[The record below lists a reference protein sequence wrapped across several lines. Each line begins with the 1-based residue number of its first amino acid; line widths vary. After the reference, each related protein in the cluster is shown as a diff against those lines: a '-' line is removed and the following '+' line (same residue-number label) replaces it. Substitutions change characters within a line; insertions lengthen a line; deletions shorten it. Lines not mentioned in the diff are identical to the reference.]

1 MIIDDLLG
9 MSTDKLEQMTDLE
22 LYDYLK
28 PCLVYS
34 RPDLLRPKTTTTPG
48 ITLPKLTAEQL
59 LKQLG
64 ITGYEKRNQS
74 SNSKTNDTV

>member
-9 MSTDKLEQMTDLE
+9 MSTDELEQMTDLE

-34 RPDLLRPKTTTTPG
+34 RPDLYTIKTVVTTT
-48 ITLPKLTAEQL
+48 TLPKLTAEQL
-59 LKQLG
+59 LKQFG
-64 ITGYEKRNQS
+64 ITGYEK
-74 SNSKTNDTV
+74 TH